1 MCFKSKTKDNLIIQ
15 YATRL
20 YQNIVDNLVNQL
32 YESKRYNQR
41 RLQIQYIYL
50 QMMRLRRRL
59 YEIY

>member
-1 MCFKSKTKDNLIIQ
+1 M
-15 YATRL
+15 ATRL